1 MENVMKILKSIF
13 VSIILLVGCNSN
25 HVEERQITF
34 NGITEAGP
42 IYSPNGEWIAYEL
55 FHAENSSRPQIWIK
69 KINSEPL
76 PLVDNDD
83 FNAEICWSPDSKWI
97 AFVKSIS
104 NKDSILA
111 YYEKDLSIEQIWKI
125 NIFTKKQVRLSAFRK
140 GKYISSRLSWLA
152 GTNKIAFAKNSS
164 IYAISADGGSAKV
177 LVELDTSALKIQ
189 KIRWLN
195 ISPNQNKFLFENIKK
210 NDPLISEIYMVDNK
224 YNSRPIKLYRGLG
237 YKFPSWAND
246 SKRFCFSEETEKGS
260 SNIFIS
266 SLDNPTEKKYVTK
279 DPSSYD
285 ICPNWAPDGK
295 SIIFS
300 RAKVVDKSKATWNL
314 LEDMHIWK
322 KDIKDSFRYK
332 PI

>member
-1 MENVMKILKSIF
+1 MVLIFKICRFPWEAYWIF
-13 VSIILLVGCNSN
+13 GFGYERYCLLGSF
-25 HVEERQITF
+25 Q
-34 NGITEAGP
+34 
-42 IYSPNGEWIAYEL
+42 
-55 FHAENSSRPQIWIK
+55 
-69 KINSEPL
+69 
-76 PLVDNDD
+76 
-83 FNAEICWSPDSKWI
+83 
-97 AFVKSIS
+97 
-104 NKDSILA
+104 
-111 YYEKDLSIEQIWKI
+111 
-125 NIFTKKQVRLSAFRK
+125 
-140 GKYISSRLSWLA
+140 
-152 GTNKIAFAKNSS
+152 
-164 IYAISADGGSAKV
+164 ADGGSAKV

-224 YNSRPIKLYRGLG
+224 YNSRPIKLYGGLG